1 MILFYRQEFIKL
13 GYHPV
18 KFGGHKHSD
27 NGDIMVLVC
36 HVISQDHVIKG
47 LYDFEDRSLSR
58 EVIILLS
65 LVAIE
70 TVVVEK

>member
-1 MILFYRQEFIKL
+1 MILFYRQGLIKL

-18 KFGGHKHSD
+18 KFGGHRHSD

-47 LYDFEDRSLSR
+47 SYGILSK
-58 EVIILLS
+58 S
-65 LVAIE
+65 PSS
-70 TVVVEK
+70 

>member
-18 KFGGHKHSD
+18 KFGGYRHSD

>member
-1 MILFYRQEFIKL
+1 
-13 GYHPV
+13 
-18 KFGGHKHSD
+18 
-27 NGDIMVLVC
+27 MVLVC

-47 LYDFEDRSLSR
+47 LYDFEDSSLSR
-58 EVIILLS
+58 EVIILPS